1 MYTARYLGPE
11 RYGTISFALAFT
23 AIFSVLTDFGLSQLT
38 VREVA
43 RNKSLAEKYFG
54 NVLIAKLL
62 LAVTTFGMVVA
73 AINLMGYP
81 STTAKVVYI
90 IFLSVIFGAFNGLF
104 TSTFQAFERMEYQSI
119 GSILNNVSMLV
130 AALFAI
136 THNFDVVGFA
146 YIYLI
151 SNLLVLAFNSAVS
164 LRMHFRPRPEL
175 DWAFLKPVFKEAI
188 PFGLTGFLGM
198 VYTYEAS
205 IILSFFQGNEVVGW
219 YNAAYRLVLM
229 LLFVPNIINVVIY
242 PVMSRFYVSSHDSLL
257 FVYKK
262 YFKYMQII
270 AFPIGIGTTFLAD
283 RIILTIFGNGF
294 ANSIIALKILI
305 WTLVF
310 TFSGSAFVN
319 LLQSTNRQ
327 SVITRMSAISVV
339 VNVLTNLVLIPKF
352 SYVGS
357 SIATVITEVVLVGG
371 IVFAAY
377 RSGYGI
383 PLSDLKYDTLKI
395 LASCLV
401 MSAFLV
407 YFNFV
412 NLLILIISSAMV
424 YFAAIYF
431 FRLLDDDDIL
441 LIKQVLRLG
450 RPMNEE

>member
-1 MYTARYLGPE
+1 V
-11 RYGTISFALAFT
+11 SF
-23 AIFSVLTDFGLSQLT
+23 S
-38 VREVA
+38 
-43 RNKSLAEKYFG
+43 
-54 NVLIAKLL
+54 
-62 LAVTTFGMVVA
+62 
-73 AINLMGYP
+73 
-81 STTAKVVYI
+81 
-90 IFLSVIFGAFNGLF
+90 
-104 TSTFQAFERMEYQSI
+104 
-119 GSILNNVSMLV
+119 
-130 AALFAI
+130 
-136 THNFDVVGFA
+136 
-146 YIYLI
+146 
-151 SNLLVLAFNSAVS
+151 
-164 LRMHFRPRPEL
+164 MHFRPRPEL
-175 DWAFLKPVFKEAI
+175 DWAFLKPVFKEAL
-188 PFGLTGFLGM
+188 PFGLTGLLGM

-229 LLFVPNIINVVIY
+229 LLFVPNIVNVVIY

-294 ANSIIALKILI
+294 TNSIIALKILI

-339 VNVLTNLVLIPKF
+339 VNVLTNLLLIPKF

-357 SIATVITEVVLVGG
+357 SIATVITEIVLVGG
-371 IVFAAY
+371 IVFVAY

-401 MSAFLV
+401 MSAFLM
-407 YFNFV
+407 YFNYV

-424 YFAAIYF
+424 YFAAIYL